1 MMMEEPTRQAAEA
14 DPGFAGAIHGTTVL
28 LNGRA
33 VMIRGGSGSG
43 KSDLALRLID
53 RGAQLLSDDYTDVV
67 LRDGGVI
74 ASTPPNIAGLIEV
87 RGIGLVA
94 MPHAA
99 EAPLAL
105 IVALLPEGEAP
116 PERYPA
122 EPRAVRLCG
131 QDVPLLTLRP
141 FEASAP
147 IKVEL
152 ALDRPPPQFGSET

>member
-43 KSDLALRLID
+43 KSDLALR
-53 RGAQLLSDDYTDVV
+53 GAQLLSDDDTDVV
-67 LRDGGVI
+67 LRDGGVV

-94 MPHAA
+94 MPHAT

-131 QDVPLLTLRP
+131 QDVPILTLRP